1 MSEWISVKDRLP
13 EADTPVLVTY
23 LGYMDGIART
33 DGIGIIRWGVWYW
46 YESEDDDNDDEIIVR
61 ITHWQPL
68 PEPPEKE
75 EKELLEQQ
83 NTHSAYTAPLRV
95 LWEANRG
102 GRAVF
107 TRDRRI

>member
-13 EADTPVLVTY
+13 EADKPVLVTY

-68 PEPPEKE
+68 PEPPEE
-75 EKELLEQQ
+75 E
-83 NTHSAYTAPLRV
+83 
-95 LWEANRG
+95 
-102 GRAVF
+102 
-107 TRDRRI
+107 